1 MNKKIRYKLLTQVV
15 ILFLVGSLI
24 TGLITYLSSRD
35 RAQKIVWEQTEE
47 RATDTI
53 KEVERYV
60 SDIPTHEWLLKYW
73 MDNWDKLDIEYDV
86 EYSTGTK
93 TEEKVRKLTGQRPDL
108 QLSYVSQEQVDAM
121 SPEEQKLFAEI
132 TYSWMLTRVN
142 QIKQSYN
149 VDFLFCVAADKD
161 FKHQFFIFS
170 GAEKGAKRGT
180 NYEEAYIL
188 GTQVEVTE
196 SQQLAMKRAKKSE
209 SHLANAGVY
218 VDYYSYWMD
227 IGDTSLFM
235 AMTYNV
241 SNMLGKVQKDTIK
254 DTIFAVIFQL
264 ILMVLSL
271 ILLNL
276 YMIKPLKRIQESI
289 RDYKNDKNSKQVERN
304 MKEIQLKNEMGELSH
319 DVVDLTHEID
329 DYVNKIETITAK
341 EKQIETE
348 LNMAKQ
354 IQLAVLP
361 HIFPP
366 YPERE
371 EFDLYAIME
380 PAKEVGGDF
389 YDFFLIDEDHL
400 GMVMADVSGKGV
412 PAALFMMVSKII
424 IKSYALLGLSPQEVI
439 ERTNKAL
446 CSNNQVDM
454 FVTVWIGILEI
465 STGKIEASNAGHEP
479 PIVMR
484 DGKFVL
490 MKDKHSFVVGGLPT
504 VKYNQYEF
512 TIQPGDTL
520 FLYTDG
526 LPEACDSNKEMFGLN
541 RLVDTLNEG
550 NAQCA
555 EQIVKKVRD
564 NIETFVGDAEQFDDM
579 TMLCMTYKG
588 IKE

>member
-24 TGLITYLSSRD
+24 TGLITYLSSSRD

-47 RATDTI
+47 RASDTI

-196 SQQLAMKRAKKSE
+196 SQQLAMKRAKKNE

-235 AMTYNV
+235 AMTYNA
-241 SNMLGKVQKDTIK
+241 SDMLGKVQKDTIK

-276 YMIKPLKRIQESI
+276 YMIKPLKRIQKSI
-289 RDYKNDKNSKQVERN
+289 RDYKNDKNSKQVERS
-304 MKEIQLKNEMGELSH
+304 MKEIHLKNEMGELSN
-319 DVVDLTHEID
+319 DVIALAHEMD

-366 YPERE
+366 YPEE
-371 EFDLYAIME
+371 
-380 PAKEVGGDF
+380 KS
-389 YDFFLIDEDHL
+389 LIYMRL
-400 GMVMADVSGKGV
+400 W
-412 PAALFMMVSKII
+412 
-424 IKSYALLGLSPQEVI
+424 
-439 ERTNKAL
+439 
-446 CSNNQVDM
+446 NQ
-454 FVTVWIGILEI
+454 
-465 STGKIEASNAGHEP
+465 
-479 PIVMR
+479 R
-484 DGKFVL
+484 
-490 MKDKHSFVVGGLPT
+490 
-504 VKYNQYEF
+504 
-512 TIQPGDTL
+512 
-520 FLYTDG
+520 
-526 LPEACDSNKEMFGLN
+526 
-541 RLVDTLNEG
+541 
-550 NAQCA
+550 
-555 EQIVKKVRD
+555 KK
-564 NIETFVGDAEQFDDM
+564 
-579 TMLCMTYKG
+579 
-588 IKE
+588 

>member
-1 MNKKIRYKLLTQVV
+1 
-15 ILFLVGSLI
+15 
-24 TGLITYLSSRD
+24 
-35 RAQKIVWEQTEE
+35 
-47 RATDTI
+47 
-53 KEVERYV
+53 
-60 SDIPTHEWLLKYW
+60 
-73 MDNWDKLDIEYDV
+73 
-86 EYSTGTK
+86 
-93 TEEKVRKLTGQRPDL
+93 
-108 QLSYVSQEQVDAM
+108 
-121 SPEEQKLFAEI
+121 
-132 TYSWMLTRVN
+132 
-142 QIKQSYN
+142 
-149 VDFLFCVAADKD
+149 
-161 FKHQFFIFS
+161 
-170 GAEKGAKRGT
+170 
-180 NYEEAYIL
+180 
-188 GTQVEVTE
+188 
-196 SQQLAMKRAKKSE
+196 
-209 SHLANAGVY
+209 
-218 VDYYSYWMD
+218 
-227 IGDTSLFM
+227 
-235 AMTYNV
+235 
-241 SNMLGKVQKDTIK
+241 
-254 DTIFAVIFQL
+254 
-264 ILMVLSL
+264 
-271 ILLNL
+271 
-276 YMIKPLKRIQESI
+276 
-289 RDYKNDKNSKQVERN
+289 
-304 MKEIQLKNEMGELSH
+304 
-319 DVVDLTHEID
+319 
-329 DYVNKIETITAK
+329 
-341 EKQIETE
+341 
-348 LNMAKQ
+348 
-354 IQLAVLP
+354 
-361 HIFPP
+361 
-366 YPERE
+366 
-371 EFDLYAIME
+371 ME

-526 LPEACDSNKEMFGLN
+526 LPEACDKNKEMFGLN